1 MSATRNPVPQ
11 DGQRDQSHPSDR
23 LPAWQRVLVVVA
35 HPDDESFGLGAVID
49 AFVTA
54 GAQVEVL
61 CLTMGE
67 ASTLA
72 EGLSPQSVGE
82 LPAMR
87 AQELARAADL
97 LGVRRATLVRH
108 PDGALGQQ
116 PAGALEADVEAA
128 VDRVAPHGLVVF
140 DTTGVTGHPDHAAA
154 SLAAEAVARRRGIPV
169 VGWVLPD
176 AVAASL
182 RQEYGIGMDG
192 VDPAAVSVDL
202 RVSRDRQ
209 LQAIAAHRSQAVPGS
224 VLWRRLELL
233 GDHEYLRWIVEP
245 PSGVAPN

>member
-1 MSATRNPVPQ
+1 M
-11 DGQRDQSHPSDR
+11 
-23 LPAWQRVLVVVA
+23 
-35 HPDDESFGLGAVID
+35 PDDGRGVHPGRGPESSVRGRAAGD
-49 AFVTA
+49 A
-54 GAQVEVL
+54 GA
-61 CLTMGE
+61 
-67 ASTLA
+67 
-72 EGLSPQSVGE
+72 
-82 LPAMR
+82 
-87 AQELARAADL
+87 ELARAADL

-154 SLAAEAVARRRGIPV
+154 SLAAEAVARRRGVPV

-182 RQEYGIGMDG
+182 RQEYRGFGMDG

>member
-140 DTTGVTGHPDHAAA
+140 GNTSVTFTVP
-154 SLAAEAVARRRGIPV
+154 AVGSKRTRSVKVPPTSMPATIARPLVMVMSVVSMRTVVDFPAPLGPRKPKIP
-169 VGWVLPD
+169 
-176 AVAASL
+176 
-182 RQEYGIGMDG
+182 
-192 VDPAAVSVDL
+192 
-202 RVSRDRQ
+202 
-209 LQAIAAHRSQAVPGS
+209 PGS
-224 VLWRRLELL
+224 TESETPRTACTS
-233 GDHEYLRWIVEP
+233 
-245 PSGVAPN
+245 PSLPL